1 MSNSKS
7 RLVRS
12 RLASRLA
19 SSPLLGYPLILC
31 WNKGW
36 IRRPNG
42 EATALLGDGRSL
54 QCDLADAVHRT
65 MWLGL
70 FEPAESHLL
79 TELLK
84 PGDTFIDVGAHIGWF
99 TTIASRCVGE
109 SGQVI
114 AVEPYPQN
122 ANGLRANIELNKCE
136 NVLVIDAAL
145 GSREG
150 KLTLSKGSSSGGV
163 TALEWTTRRGLIEV
177 PMSTLDRLA
186 AEIDSVALIKID
198 VEGWEA
204 DVLKGA
210 SNTLSRTRCVLIEI
224 NKPNLTKA
232 NSSAEELFEAL
243 RSAGFATF
251 TPIAQGGIRRF
262 ARNPVFNVL
271 ATR

>member
-1 MSNSKS
+1 MSNSKPW
-7 RLVRS
+7 LVRS
-12 RLASRLA
+12 RLAFRLA

-36 IRRPNG
+36 IRRPSG
-42 EATALLGDGRSL
+42 EATALLGDGRTL
-54 QCDLADAVHRT
+54 RCDLADTVHRT

-79 TELLK
+79 AELLK

-99 TTIASRCVGE
+99 TTIASRRVGQ

-122 ANGLRANIELNKCE
+122 ASALRTNLELNECQ
-136 NVLVIDAAL
+136 NVRVIDAAL

-163 TALEWTTRRGLIEV
+163 TALEWTTRKGLIEV
-177 PMSTLDRLA
+177 PMSTLDGLA
-186 AEIDSVALIKID
+186 ADIDAVALIKID

-210 SNTLSRTRCVLIEI
+210 SNTLSRTKYVLIEI
-224 NKPNLTKA
+224 NETSLTKA
-232 NSSAEELFEAL
+232 KSSADQLVEAL

-251 TPIAQGGIRRF
+251 TPITQGGVRRL

-271 ATR
+271 AAR

>member
-1 MSNSKS
+1 
-7 RLVRS
+7 
-12 RLASRLA
+12 
-19 SSPLLGYPLILC
+19 
-31 WNKGW
+31 
-36 IRRPNG
+36 
-42 EATALLGDGRSL
+42 
-54 QCDLADAVHRT
+54 

-79 TELLK
+79 AELLK
-84 PGDTFIDVGAHIGWF
+84 PGDTFVDVGAHIGWF

-109 SGQVI
+109 AGQVI

-122 ANGLRANIELNKCE
+122 AKALRANLELNSCE

-145 GSREG
+145 GSQEG
-150 KLTLSKGSSSGGV
+150 KLTLSEGTSSGGV

-177 PMSTLDRLA
+177 PMSTLDELA
-186 AEIDSVALIKID
+186 AEIDAVALIKID

-210 SNTLSRTRCVLIEI
+210 SSTLSRTGSVLIEI
-224 NKPNLTKA
+224 NKTNLAKA
-232 NSSAEELFEAL
+232 KSSAEELFEAL

-251 TPIAQGGIRRF
+251 TPITQTGIRRL
-262 ARNPVFNVL
+262 ARDSVFNVL